1 MTVPPPTS
9 PEAEGPADAEV
20 VRDLGRFLLDRAP
33 DLTEIWRRRLGEE
46 APELFDRD
54 GPVDDAADELTRAVA
69 VCGVGAIRED
79 FQAETRAPLAT
90 LVGAWRRASLAEHR
104 LADTLGQLGDHMVE
118 ELSSLPPRVGTAAAR
133 ARAAACVL
141 DATQILIR
149 RAERT
154 FRSWRDRTEAED
166 TLSVAIFGETLAHEI
181 RSRIHA
187 AETALRLLQ
196 TTDGDTLSDDERGR
210 LHRLLLDAVVAARR
224 AVYDV
229 RLVTAQDDTDR
240 PSVTAPLH
248 ELVRRTVDQVQVVAR
263 ETGVEIEL
271 PGPIPVVHVEAR
283 RVQVV
288 LNNILGVAVRLLAG
302 MGGTALRVEARHRT
316 DRSYVEMTF
325 RGDRRFLENGHEKV
339 LFEADL
345 ADLAD
350 DGDHTEPD
358 RLGLWLTREAV
369 EQMGGDLDVVDEAG
383 EHPGTL
389 IVRVPVA
396 APRDPAS

>member
-9 PEAEGPADAEV
+9 PETEGPADAEV
-20 VRDLGRFLLDRAP
+20 DRDRGRFLLDRAP
-33 DLTEIWRRRLGEE
+33 DLTQIWRRRLGEE

-54 GPVDDAADELTRAVA
+54 GPVDDAARELTEAVA

-79 FQAETRAPLAT
+79 FQARTRASLAT

-104 LADTLGQLGDHMVE
+104 LADTLGRLGDHMVE
-118 ELSSLPPRVGTAAAR
+118 ELASVPVGTTATR

-181 RSRIHA
+181 RNRIHA

-196 TTDGDTLSDDERGR
+196 SADGATLSADERGR
-210 LHRLLLDAVVAARR
+210 LHRLLLDAVVATRR

-263 ETGVEIEL
+263 EKGVEIAL
-271 PGPIPVVHVEAR
+271 PGPIPVVYVEAR
-283 RVQVV
+283 HVQIV

-302 MGGTALRVEARHRT
+302 MGGTTLRVEARHPT

-325 RGDRRFLENGHEKV
+325 RGDRRFLEDGHEEV

-350 DGDHTEPD
+350 NGDHTGPD

-383 EHPGTL
+383 EHPGAL

-396 APRDPAS
+396 APRDPSS